1 MGLAVAFASQAAEYT
16 LDFRGAAQLAAE
28 APVTRRAEM
37 PVAVGQIPSV
47 AVGDTLNLQL
57 FEDVA
62 LLANVTGVLPGSF
75 LGGKSFSLTLED
87 GVFGSTLIENAN
99 GLFLELRDIG
109 VDMRYSVSVR
119 DGKAYIE
126 ETDLSLVRRGDC
138 ISLEAPELEAEEESE
153 AVPNTKRQL
162 LGVAGN
168 PFDDNAV
175 ALAPVM
181 VDIMLVFDN
190 GARAWTESQEK
201 YGGSITNFA
210 IAQVAKMNQVLRN
223 TDLHTN
229 FWFRLVDVAT
239 VDGRWT
245 KIDDTILPAM
255 RTGVM
260 NASGIWSEIS
270 ARREACG
277 ADVVSLIVD
286 TGSAYGT
293 TGIGYITHGT
303 SYNTWVNTYR
313 TWCYSCCAIRSVEN
327 DYTLSHEVG
336 HNMGLT
342 HSPTLATW
350 NKVGTFDYS
359 NGYNI
364 TNANDGKHYNT
375 IMAYNYDR
383 YFSDYI
389 EIPYYSSPDYTFK
402 GVPLGT
408 AISNDCTRA
417 LRQTCI
423 GIADWHTQTIPLPSD
438 IAFSPNSSS
447 TYRISL
453 STLGD
458 YEIRY
463 TTDGSEPTR
472 ESTLYEGPIK
482 LTSGEMTIKAVAVVD
497 GETLGAVA
505 TKTYTAAVELDEY
518 VWLEDT
524 TEKNWS
530 NGNWNRN
537 DGSYIYYYFW
547 NSSSDKTAVL
557 DVDGDIKV
565 DRDISLATL
574 VAGGTTGLEIDASQN
589 SLFATNLEVVG
600 AATLSGTKYSFDNW
614 KLYPESTLLL
624 APGNGQEA
632 TLGKYLSRG
641 AAGSTLAISNGTFKV
656 TKGAN
661 SGDGTSTLQNT
672 SVRIDSGGILSLD
685 GGWILG
691 FSNPYTVTVNKGG
704 LLRINKLESTTRPLI
719 LNGGNVEINLS
730 GRACELRSMSMSVT
744 DDSSIID
751 VTAKGEADIY
761 LYEGDASIDV
771 LEDKK
776 LTIDARITTSSDNKT
791 KGRGI
796 RKSGKGEIRF
806 LREVTHTGTNT
817 VNAGT
822 FTVAYNSTASDC
834 LHWSIASGAA
844 LKIEQGCSLQVPS
857 LALSHGSALVL
868 PAASSAPLTVSGA
881 VDLTHVAL
889 TLTDADDLS
898 YGKTYPLLSS
908 SEDITGL
915 ARAYKSEFPTLA
927 DGLAWKLYV
936 ENNTLFAKVLTVAE
950 ASEPVVLVSNNP
962 DLVLEIPDTG
972 IVKYESSV
980 KIETAPLAV
989 DDLNTKAVAITMDVE
1004 IPTGAQ
1010 SAEATLCS
1018 WNVGDNIV
1026 RCVRRPDGKVDC
1038 FYGESSHVDNG
1049 VDYAEIAPGRHTIN
1063 VGYYS
1068 LGNDNYGGTFVYV
1081 DGVLAYRGAKLRWS
1095 SGNNDSVSLVTFG
1108 ATAAETPTF
1117 PYDGLVVKG
1126 VAVIEPFSAL
1136 PVSGMTA
1143 SGGEVTYNY
1152 VVPTNKVLSAYNKL
1166 PSVFGSAPGGGF
1178 TMYSTCLDAALPD
1191 NYDSIS
1197 VSIVATFPADKLG
1210 ALMGIWTK
1218 NTSTGEA
1225 YTSQVDYN
1233 GDGTFATRYN
1243 GYVAQNP
1250 ATVVGQPDVNVE
1262 SPHLYTF
1269 TYTKNEGFRFYQD
1282 GAQILEATDGFT
1294 DKGYLAY
1301 YKVTFG
1307 CGPWN
1312 KWTTAYDDSD
1322 NPMPNFKV
1330 YSSHIALG
1338 TDELL
1343 ASADPAIES
1352 LNFSSAYDEM
1362 SIAEKLSYLPKY
1374 QTAFGVAAPD
1384 ESEDP
1389 ETDTPDDPEPP
1400 ATPAVVDVL
1409 VAYDNG
1415 AQAYVANKSVTLA
1428 EFAATQIQKMND
1440 VLVTNRLDRFYS
1452 YRLAGI
1458 CRVDGA
1464 YDDINAAPALAAEG
1478 AGAAVSLR
1486 AARELYGADTVTLL
1500 VDTTGATLGNSS
1512 PLNSTNNVASQ
1523 HECAFS
1529 VCSIRAVDTG
1539 KQHTMIHEN
1548 AHNMGCGHARSSTVP
1563 EASPFEYGRG
1573 YYFKDGDVTRHTI
1586 MAYGGDNDASWY
1598 FSTTS
1603 KEFGFTLGDKTN
1615 NNARVLKE
1623 TCAEV
1628 AKWRENGKPSGD
1640 GLTVTDENGNAI
1652 TSECFFSD
1660 RLKVTVAAP
1669 VEGAELYYTFDGS
1682 EPIVDEES
1690 WHQTSPFT
1698 FNFNA
1703 SRTLKIA
1710 YYDGGKMS
1718 PARTIKVNKCTYVP
1732 AVGLWQTGLKYPW
1745 SVDGDTI
1752 RSYNQTDYTYQCTTP
1767 LKATIVGP
1775 KKLTFKHKS
1784 YFGGESVG
1792 GSNYS
1797 HFDVLL
1803 DDSPVLTQTECTNS
1817 WTDASVTIPEGTHE
1831 VMFVFSQRFAMNNTK
1846 DYKDGEPEDDDAVW
1860 LKDFALTEIPTCRHT
1875 STSDNVT
1882 WTFPSDAIATSDYL
1896 GGIIL
1901 ANNGIKETLG
1911 FGSTNAVVLSVLAEL
1926 PEGGE
1931 GALMGLVDVNGDSR
1945 HPIYAYANGDGTFT
1959 IYYDS
1964 KSNTTS
1970 SVSSPKLDATGLHLW
1985 TLAYYYNEGAKLY
1998 LDGVEVASDAGIK
2011 WTGTN
2016 YHKPA
2021 ECLTFGSAYTNAYP
2035 LAGMKIYSVHSDF
2048 GSEAFFN
2055 ATNTP
2060 ASNASIIFEQFEAL
2074 SDYADESTE
2083 TKLALLSVYN
2093 ELGYIP
2099 SKDDPATT
2107 CVLRISEIMP
2117 KPTDAQDP
2125 GSLEGMD
2132 VNKLESGWVEV
2143 ENTSDQW
2150 ADLADYRFIRVNRGK
2165 KTDPVGYGNFPS
2177 RLVPPRGRAIFYT
2190 SERYSNG
2197 KKDDKD
2203 EVCKVSAFA
2212 EGTFDGKPM
2221 IFEDYGNILVWGDKV
2236 NPKKS
2241 PYVRLYYAPVSNACN
2256 IVSVVDTVVIPS
2268 DLPEGWSIIVG
2279 DAAEG
2284 EGTRRWMCP
2293 TPTRGRANTATAGL
2307 TRIGPNVGPL
2317 YERPDQKKT
2326 DLASEFAAITPP
2338 AVPGTDYTVTLPI
2351 NAVMNPDGTFTPRTA
2366 DQIQSIKFV
2375 CRKDLDDTTLVT
2387 NAIDMA
2393 TKTVDE
2399 NWGDQYTATIP
2410 ASYFPAAG
2418 HLIQWKV
2425 LITDGEGVKW
2435 TSPSFNNPDDGY
2447 EWYGTIVE
2455 APGLESAT
2463 LPTWHMFADEA
2474 STQEMDYDTV
2484 GDSKRRGQDKSLVPN
2499 FARVAIYDSS
2509 TSNYYDYVRIDL
2521 RGNTSANFTKKG
2533 HGLRFAKAHPL
2544 TMRDIVSG
2552 EDIKEIRKTSLISE
2566 FADPSYMRQ
2575 MIAFWLWRKMGN
2587 LVPFDFPVRCNLNG
2601 EFYQLAFNSERF
2613 TDELIEDVYGLDK
2626 FGYSYKNVG
2635 TMKSGST
2642 TTAGKIEKKTPDDED
2657 ESNITVLQNELRSKI
2672 TEAQNVPGTSEA
2684 AKSSTTTDTTGLDNV
2699 ALTKFVVQKFDLP
2712 AWLNYLASARITQEM
2727 DDVWANVCA
2736 YYDNPEMK
2744 EGSRGTGTWMPLGYD
2759 FNLSLGQYYYND
2771 IKDYGNSRDG
2781 LMATNDWFKSHPFY
2795 GGNRVVAYRNSSMSN
2810 AMSGN
2815 DGFEAVW
2822 QSAKFRRLYLRRLR
2836 TLMDQELKEPDT
2848 PESDT
2853 PFMSKMREMAG
2864 LMRADAMRDQE
2875 KWTNDGTDDAIDV
2888 WPSGTRPENMDAG
2901 IDEIWNNYVVP
2912 RREHLY
2918 VTHSVTNTAK
2928 VIGYGSNLN
2937 AGIPEAQS
2945 PISVLAQNFV
2955 IAKLSDCVVISNLNN
2970 EVVDMSGWTLKFGVE
2985 WTLPAGTVCDS
2996 NDCIYVVAD
3005 RRAYIEAHNAELT
3018 DQVIVGNAEFA
3029 DRDVVFLDSADGYTL
3044 QGVATDGMN
3053 VIVFDAKSQDKAN
3066 EMAAA
3071 MPPQLTAEDVGA
3083 GLEAQYLMVVAE
3095 PVDGKEGEYKAVVA
3109 VNPETVNAPVIAEP
3123 AAECEPVEIEE
3134 DDNGKTTVSVSISN
3148 AVKGLW
3154 YGYEV
3159 SDELGDASMFV
3170 NDVPSFERAK
3180 GTAHTVTGSSRTQP
3194 SGFFRLKV
3202 LPAKPSK

>member
-1 MGLAVAFASQAAEYT
+1 MKKRRLSVASAFAGAFLALSAFSAQYA
-16 LDFRGAAQLAAE
+16 LDLTAGASLGGGDSPVVRKAVCECETDALNSLA
-28 APVTRRAEM
+28 
-37 PVAVGQIPSV
+37 I
-47 AVGDTLNLQL
+47 GDTLKLKL
-57 FEDVA
+57 FGDVEQT
-62 LLANVTGVLPGSF
+62 LTIGSEMPGFDGSRSF
-75 LGGKSFSLTLED
+75 GAHLGD
-87 GVFGSTLIENAN
+87 GVFSSIVMTKGDGSA
-99 GLFLELRDIG
+99 FLE
-109 VDMRYSVSVR
+109 VR
-119 DGKAYIE
+119 DLSAARLYRASISSGTANIE
-126 ETDLSLVRRGDC
+126 EVDLAAVRRGDC
-138 ISLEAPELEAEEESE
+138 VEVDTPEPDETDEQEETDEQTLVPPGKKLLG
-153 AVPNTKRQL
+153 AVP
-162 LGVAGN
+162 GN
-168 PFDDNAV
+168 PFDNNAV
-175 ALAPVM
+175 APAPVM

-210 IAQVAKMNQVLRN
+210 IVQVEKMNQVLRN

-245 KIDDTILPAM
+245 KIDNTILPAM

-389 EIPYYSSPDYTFK
+389 EIPYYSSPDYTYK

-417 LRQTCI
+417 LRQTCV
-423 GIADWHTQTIPLPSD
+423 GIADWHAQTIPLPSD

-482 LTSGEMTIKAVAVVD
+482 LTSGDVTIKAVAVVD

-524 TEKNWS
+524 TVKNWS
-530 NGNWNRN
+530 NGNWNRS

-557 DVDGDIKV
+557 DVDGTINV

-614 KLYPESTLLL
+614 KLHPESTLLL
-624 APGNGQEA
+624 APGA
-632 TLGKYLSRG
+632 GKSYSFGKGLSRSDSTTTFAVTNG
-641 AAGSTLAISNGTFKV
+641 TVSVTKAGTDGTGIFGNANIHVKNSGTLALDAGWTTGYGNGSSIT
-656 TKGAN
+656 
-661 SGDGTSTLQNT
+661 
-672 SVRIDSGGILSLD
+672 IDKDAVWRL
-685 GGWILG
+685 
-691 FSNPYTVTVNKGG
+691 NKMDATA
-704 LLRINKLESTTRPLI
+704 RTIN
-719 LNGGNVEINLS
+719 LNGGNIEINLT
-730 GRACELRSMSMSVT
+730 GRAWELRNNTINVTEDSTVT
-744 DDSSIID
+744 DVTSGKGARVYIVGNGANATVNVERGKRLSIDANLTIS
-751 VTAKGEADIY
+751 T
-761 LYEGDASIDV
+761 GDASNTTGNGIV
-771 LEDKK
+771 KIGEGELLLSYEPSYTGAT
-776 LTIDARITTSSDNKT
+776 TI
-791 KGRGI
+791 
-796 RKSGKGEIRF
+796 
-806 LREVTHTGTNT
+806 
-817 VNAGT
+817 NAGT
-822 FTVAYNSTASDC
+822 FTVGYESTATFGTG
-834 LHWSIASGAA
+834 WSVASGAT
-844 LKIEQGCSLQVPS
+844 LKIGQGCSLQVPA

-898 YGKTYPLLSS
+898 HGKTYPLLSS

-915 ARAYKSEFPTLA
+915 ARAYKSGFPALA

-962 DLVLEIPDTG
+962 DLVLEIPDAG

-989 DDLNTKAVAITMDVE
+989 DGLNTKAVAITMDVE
-1004 IPTGAQ
+1004 IPTGVQ

-1018 WNVGDNIV
+1018 WDVGGNIV
-1026 RCVRRPDGKVDC
+1026 RCVRRSDGKVDC

-1049 VDYAEIAPGRHTIN
+1049 VDYVELAHGRHTIN

-1068 LGNDNYGGTFVYV
+1068 LSNDDYGGTFVYV
-1081 DGVLAYRGAKLRWS
+1081 DGVLAYRGARLRWS

-1178 TMYSTCLDAALPD
+1178 TMYSTCLDAAIPD

-1218 NTSTGEA
+1218 NTSTGGA

-1250 ATVVGQPDVNVE
+1250 ATAVGQPDANVE

-1312 KWTTAYDDSD
+1312 KWTTAYGDSD

-1548 AHNMGCGHARSSTVP
+1548 AHNMGCGHARSPTVP

-1603 KEFGFTLGDKTN
+1603 KDFGFTLGDATN

-1623 TCAEV
+1623 TCGEV
-1628 AKWRENGKPSGD
+1628 AKWRDNGKQYGD
-1640 GLTVTDENGNAI
+1640 DMIVTDENGNMI
-1652 TSECFFSD
+1652 SSECFFKTN
-1660 RLKVTVAAP
+1660 LKVTVTAP
-1669 VEGAELYYTFDGS
+1669 VEGYDLYYTFDGS
-1682 EPIVDEES
+1682 DPTLDNYFYT
-1690 WHQTSPFT
+1690 QQSPFT
-1698 FNFNA
+1698 FNFTVD
-1703 SRTLKIA
+1703 RTLKIA
-1710 YYDGGKMS
+1710 YYDGEKMS
-1718 PARTIKVNKCTYVP
+1718 PVRTIKVGKTANVP
-1732 AVGLWQTGLKYPW
+1732 ADGLWQTGTKYPW
-1745 SVDGDTI
+1745 TVDDDTI

-1831 VMFVFSQRFAMNNTK
+1831 VTFVFSQRFAMNNPT
-1846 DYKDGEPEDDDAVW
+1846 DYKDGNPAVDDAVW
-1860 LKDFALTEIPTCRHT
+1860 LKDL
-1875 STSDNVT
+1875 
-1882 WTFPSDAIATSDYL
+1882 
-1896 GGIIL
+1896 
-1901 ANNGIKETLG
+1901 
-1911 FGSTNAVVLSVLAEL
+1911 
-1926 PEGGE
+1926 
-1931 GALMGLVDVNGDSR
+1931 
-1945 HPIYAYANGDGTFT
+1945 
-1959 IYYDS
+1959 
-1964 KSNTTS
+1964 
-1970 SVSSPKLDATGLHLW
+1970 
-1985 TLAYYYNEGAKLY
+1985 
-1998 LDGVEVASDAGIK
+1998 
-2011 WTGTN
+2011 
-2016 YHKPA
+2016 
-2021 ECLTFGSAYTNAYP
+2021 
-2035 LAGMKIYSVHSDF
+2035 
-2048 GSEAFFN
+2048 
-2055 ATNTP
+2055 
-2060 ASNASIIFEQFEAL
+2060 AL
-2074 SDYADESTE
+2074 SDVYAIPGATGAYIAECDVSSWLGESDAYTEYKDLNDGATWLEFMAEKGWNGHTYWQNFILGYPADESVRKFKAKIEIVDGEVKVTTTEGDMPQGIGIVKKLHKRASFDKQWETE
-2083 TKLALLSVYN
+2083 TMTEKA
-2093 ELGYIP
+2093 
-2099 SKDDPATT
+2099 K
-2107 CVLRISEIMP
+2107 
-2117 KPTDAQDP
+2117 
-2125 GSLEGMD
+2125 
-2132 VNKLESGWVEV
+2132 
-2143 ENTSDQW
+2143 
-2150 ADLADYRFIRVNRGK
+2150 
-2165 KTDPVGYGNFPS
+2165 
-2177 RLVPPRGRAIFYT
+2177 
-2190 SERYSNG
+2190 
-2197 KKDDKD
+2197 
-2203 EVCKVSAFA
+2203 
-2212 EGTFDGKPM
+2212 
-2221 IFEDYGNILVWGDKV
+2221 
-2236 NPKKS
+2236 
-2241 PYVRLYYAPVSNACN
+2241 
-2256 IVSVVDTVVIPS
+2256 
-2268 DLPEGWSIIVG
+2268 
-2279 DAAEG
+2279 
-2284 EGTRRWMCP
+2284 
-2293 TPTRGRANTATAGL
+2293 
-2307 TRIGPNVGPL
+2307 
-2317 YERPDQKKT
+2317 
-2326 DLASEFAAITPP
+2326 
-2338 AVPGTDYTVTLPI
+2338 
-2351 NAVMNPDGTFTPRTA
+2351 TFT
-2366 DQIQSIKFV
+2366 
-2375 CRKDLDDTTLVT
+2375 LDDGSGFFY
-2387 NAIDMA
+2387 I
-2393 TKTVDE
+2393 
-2399 NWGDQYTATIP
+2399 TI
-2410 ASYFPAAG
+2410 
-2418 HLIQWKV
+2418 
-2425 LITDGEGVKW
+2425 
-2435 TSPSFNNPDDGY
+2435 
-2447 EWYGTIVE
+2447 
-2455 APGLESAT
+2455 
-2463 LPTWHMFADEA
+2463 
-2474 STQEMDYDTV
+2474 
-2484 GDSKRRGQDKSLVPN
+2484 
-2499 FARVAIYDSS
+2499 
-2509 TSNYYDYVRIDL
+2509 
-2521 RGNTSANFTKKG
+2521 
-2533 HGLRFAKAHPL
+2533 
-2544 TMRDIVSG
+2544 
-2552 EDIKEIRKTSLISE
+2552 
-2566 FADPSYMRQ
+2566 
-2575 MIAFWLWRKMGN
+2575 
-2587 LVPFDFPVRCNLNG
+2587 
-2601 EFYQLAFNSERF
+2601 
-2613 TDELIEDVYGLDK
+2613 
-2626 FGYSYKNVG
+2626 
-2635 TMKSGST
+2635 
-2642 TTAGKIEKKTPDDED
+2642 
-2657 ESNITVLQNELRSKI
+2657 
-2672 TEAQNVPGTSEA
+2672 
-2684 AKSSTTTDTTGLDNV
+2684 
-2699 ALTKFVVQKFDLP
+2699 
-2712 AWLNYLASARITQEM
+2712 
-2727 DDVWANVCA
+2727 
-2736 YYDNPEMK
+2736 
-2744 EGSRGTGTWMPLGYD
+2744 
-2759 FNLSLGQYYYND
+2759 
-2771 IKDYGNSRDG
+2771 
-2781 LMATNDWFKSHPFY
+2781 
-2795 GGNRVVAYRNSSMSN
+2795 
-2810 AMSGN
+2810 
-2815 DGFEAVW
+2815 
-2822 QSAKFRRLYLRRLR
+2822 
-2836 TLMDQELKEPDT
+2836 
-2848 PESDT
+2848 
-2853 PFMSKMREMAG
+2853 
-2864 LMRADAMRDQE
+2864 
-2875 KWTNDGTDDAIDV
+2875 
-2888 WPSGTRPENMDAG
+2888 
-2901 IDEIWNNYVVP
+2901 
-2912 RREHLY
+2912 
-2918 VTHSVTNTAK
+2918 
-2928 VIGYGSNLN
+2928 
-2937 AGIPEAQS
+2937 
-2945 PISVLAQNFV
+2945 
-2955 IAKLSDCVVISNLNN
+2955 
-2970 EVVDMSGWTLKFGVE
+2970 
-2985 WTLPAGTVCDS
+2985 
-2996 NDCIYVVAD
+2996 
-3005 RRAYIEAHNAELT
+3005 
-3018 DQVIVGNAEFA
+3018 
-3029 DRDVVFLDSADGYTL
+3029 
-3044 QGVATDGMN
+3044 
-3053 VIVFDAKSQDKAN
+3053 
-3066 EMAAA
+3066 
-3071 MPPQLTAEDVGA
+3071 
-3083 GLEAQYLMVVAE
+3083 
-3095 PVDGKEGEYKAVVA
+3095 
-3109 VNPETVNAPVIAEP
+3109 
-3123 AAECEPVEIEE
+3123 EIEE
-3134 DDNGKTTVSVSISN
+3134 
-3148 AVKGLW
+3148 
-3154 YGYEV
+3154 
-3159 SDELGDASMFV
+3159 
-3170 NDVPSFERAK
+3170 
-3180 GTAHTVTGSSRTQP
+3180 
-3194 SGFFRLKV
+3194 
-3202 LPAKPSK
+3202 